1 MNPVSI
7 TLLLILG
14 TLLWCVPRKWA
25 LAPFLAGCC
34 LMTLGQGLELGP
46 IRLPMFRL
54 LILIGVARA
63 LLKGERVVGQINAVD
78 KLMLCWAAWF
88 LLASF
93 FHDPDLGSG
102 PIYVCGIIYNVLGF
116 YFLVRTWCS
125 ELDDTTGII
134 IITALLLVPIAL
146 EMLFEKTTGRNLFS
160 YFGGV
165 SETVLVREGRL
176 RASGPF
182 MHPILAGTVGATCL
196 PWFVG
201 ILREHRWIALAGM
214 TAACVMVLASA
225 SSGPIMSLI
234 FAAFALGMWRFKHLT
249 GLLRRG
255 AVVTYIVLM
264 FVMSR
269 PPYYLISKIDLSGG
283 STGWHRSF
291 LIDST
296 IQHFNEW
303 WLFGT
308 DYTRHWMPMQGTA
321 MSPTHTDITN
331 HYIGIG
337 VGGGFPAMMFI
348 LTAVI
353 MALFWV
359 GRVHDT
365 LIDETPECAFRV
377 WCFGAAL
384 FSHLCTGISV
394 AYFDQSVVFYWL
406 NVAVISSM
414 YSLRVIGVDEMV
426 ETEARQ

>member
-1 MNPVSI
+1 LNFLALALFLV
-7 TLLLILG
+7 LAG
-14 TLLWCVPRKWA
+14 LLWSVPRKWA

-34 LMTLGQGLELGP
+34 LITLGQGIELGP
-46 IRLPMFRL
+46 VNLQIFRM
-54 LILIGVARA
+54 LILVGFS
-63 LLKGERVVGQINAVD
+63 RVVVRGESVVGGLNAVD
-78 KLMLCWAAWF
+78 KVLIGWALWYF
-88 LLASF
+88 LASW
-93 FHDPDLGSG
+93 FHDNNLDAG
-102 PIYVCGIIYNVLGF
+102 PIYVSGVIFNILGF
-116 YFLVRTWCS
+116 YFLARTWVS
-125 ELDDTTGII
+125 SLEDTVGLILFA
-134 IITALLLVPIAL
+134 ALLLVPVAL
-146 EMLFEKTTGRNLFS
+146 EMLFEKATGRNLFS

-165 SETVLVREGRL
+165 SEVVLVRDGRL

-182 MHPILAGTVGATCL
+182 IHPILAGTVGATCL

-201 ILREHRWIALAGM
+201 ILREHRWIAFTGM
-214 TAACVMVLASA
+214 TAACVMVFASA
-225 SSGPIMSLI
+225 SSGPIMSLM
-234 FAAFALGMWRFKHLT
+234 FAAFALGMWKFKHLT
-249 GLLRRG
+249 GLFRRG

-331 HYIGIG
+331 YYIGFG
-337 VGGGFPAMMFI
+337 VGGGFPAMMLI
-348 LTAVI
+348 LTAVV

-365 LIDETPECAFRV
+365 LIDETPEYAFMI

-394 AYFDQSVVFYWL
+394 AYFDQSLVFYWL

-414 YSLRVIGVDEMV
+414 YSLRVIRADEFGESKV
-426 ETEARQ
+426 LQ